1 MSGYS
6 GVVQSQDTYVAR
18 NVPLTVIGAGGGGS
32 NIPANLQVSTVSVLG
47 LSNLSSVNGAPY
59 VAPSANPAF
68 STISTLAINGLL
80 TINGNPYVSSIPA
93 NFTNNSIST
102 QHLWCSSINDF
113 QTDDIPYIFTQ
124 NGGLV
129 DSIVSSISVAQ
140 PNIITAAT
148 TSGARLTGNIST
160 IPGRSYIVS
169 GCMRVA
175 PYLSTGF
182 PAGAPNATLSIIGG
196 GFNGY
201 LNAITWTYPQ
211 ISTIAGI
218 GAAGNVSQTD
228 IDVQWSA
235 PGQYTLLNQQS
246 PAALGNSTITY
257 YALCSPDW
265 PTPTSI
271 KVSSLVGAITNLDQN
286 LIKVVDVG
294 LVYVG

>member
-32 NIPANLQVSTVSVLG
+32 NIPANPQVSTLSVFG

-68 STISTLAINGLL
+68 STISTLAINGIS

-113 QTDDIPYIFTQ
+113 QTDDIPYIYTQ

-129 DSIVSSISVAQ
+129 DSIVSSISVTQ
-140 PNIITAAT
+140 PALINAAA
-148 TSGARLTGNIST
+148 SGGARLTGNIST

-169 GCMRVA
+169 GCMRIA
-175 PYLSTGF
+175 PYLSSGF

-196 GFNGY
+196 GYNGY
-201 LNAITWTYPQ
+201 LNSVTWTYPQ
-211 ISTIAGI
+211 ISTLAGL
-218 GAAGNVSQTD
+218 GAAGVVAQTD
-228 IDVQWSA
+228 VDVQWSA
-235 PGQYTLLNQQS
+235 PGAFGYLNEQTQGS
-246 PAALGNSTITY
+246 PNNSTITY

-286 LIKVVDVG
+286 LIKVIDVG

>member
-6 GVVQSQDTYVAR
+6 GVVQSQDTYAAR

-32 NIPANLQVSTVSVLG
+32 NIPANLQVSTLSVLG

-68 STISTLAINGLL
+68 STISTFALNGIS

-113 QTDDIPYIFTQ
+113 QTDDIPYIYTQ
-124 NGGLV
+124 NSGLV
-129 DSIVSSISVAQ
+129 DSVVSSVSVTQ
-140 PNIITAAT
+140 PNILNAAT

-169 GCMRVA
+169 GCFRIS
-175 PYLSTGF
+175 PYLSSGF

-196 GFNGY
+196 GYNGY
-201 LNAITWTYPQ
+201 LNSVTWTYPQ
-211 ISTIAGI
+211 ISTLTGI
-218 GAAGNVSQTD
+218 GAAGLTSQSD

-235 PGQYTLLNQQS
+235 PGQYTSFNQQA
-246 PAALGNSTITY
+246 PAQAGNSTITY

-271 KVSSLVGAITNLDQN
+271 KVSSLVGNITVIDQN